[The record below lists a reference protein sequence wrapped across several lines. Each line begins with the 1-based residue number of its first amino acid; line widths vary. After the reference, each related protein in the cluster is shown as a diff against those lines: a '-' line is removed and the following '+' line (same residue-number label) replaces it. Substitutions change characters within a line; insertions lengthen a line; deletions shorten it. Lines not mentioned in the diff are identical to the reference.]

1 MPARA
6 DLYGFSQTNGGLNM
20 NITVMRFLRIK
31 HGITLQ
37 ELADAINV
45 SVQYISD
52 VELGY
57 KSGNSLN
64 MMQKAF
70 ESVISQRNKRFQEL
84 SADFCNNRDRLLD
97 LSATEEDL

>member
-1 MPARA
+1 
-6 DLYGFSQTNGGLNM
+6 
-20 NITVMRFLRIK
+20 MRFLRIK